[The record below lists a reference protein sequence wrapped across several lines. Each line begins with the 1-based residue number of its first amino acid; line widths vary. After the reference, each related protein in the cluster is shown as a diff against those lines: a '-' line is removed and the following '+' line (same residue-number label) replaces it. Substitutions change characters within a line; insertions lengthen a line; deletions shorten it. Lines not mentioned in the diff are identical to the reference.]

1 MKIPWM
7 YCTFI
12 FFFLSVAAYFDLKDR
27 KIPNA
32 LVIISFCFS
41 IVLCFLTESRE
52 ALSSILT
59 SLLLSFA
66 LLLPVYLA
74 KVIAAGDFKL
84 FVAISPLL
92 TANGTLEVFL
102 HSILWAA
109 AIGLIWMYRLGV
121 LKNVFLNIKNI
132 FSKTSRPSTTQLHK
146 IPFATAMLAGFISF
160 MIFNF
165 LNINFIFQNSK
176 QGFEK

>member
-1 MKIPWM
+1 MKIPWI
-7 YCTFI
+7 YSTFI
-12 FFFLSVAAYFDLKDR
+12 FVFLAVAVYFDLRTR

-41 IVLCFLTESRE
+41 VALCFLTEGRE
-52 ALSSILT
+52 SLSSILT

-92 TANGTLEVFL
+92 TVNGTLEVFV

-109 AIGLIWMYRLGV
+109 VIGLIWMYRQGV

-146 IPFATAMLAGFISF
+146 IPFATAMFAGFISF
-160 MIFNF
+160 IVFNY
-165 LNINFIFQNSK
+165 LNLSFIFQNSK
-176 QGFEK
+176 QGLEK